1 MYTNV
6 WRPSGLSQHASRRWW
21 RVVMALM
28 ASLALVLALSP
39 HAALT
44 DGCNVKP
51 VSQEDILD
59 YAEQNNIDLDK
70 LTSKSVSYSAQ
81 PDVDTPPYAAGSLS
95 DETVNDAL
103 KVLNFVRYIAGVPS
117 NVTLNSSYNEQAQ
130 AAALVSR
137 LNNKLSHDPSQPA
150 GLPNDLYD
158 LGHTGASSSNLGSGY
173 ANPASSIVNG
183 YLRDEDA
190 SNIDRVG
197 HRR

>member
-1 MYTNV
+1 
-6 WRPSGLSQHASRRWW
+6 
-21 RVVMALM
+21 MALM

-39 HAALT
+39 HAAFA
-44 DGCNVKP
+44 DGCNVNP

-59 YAEQNNIDLDK
+59 YAGRNNIDLDE

-81 PDVDTPPYAAGSLS
+81 PNVKTPPYAAGSLS
-95 DETVNDAL
+95 NETLNDAL

-197 HRR
+197 HRRWVLNPPMGQVGFGYVGSYTAM